1 MCEVVEVKRQ
11 MVDEGQMMK
20 EVEKNIFS
28 VQSNIYCKAAL
39 VYQSKLKLDKA

>member
-11 MVDEGQMMK
+11 RADEGQMME

-28 VQSNIYCKAAL
+28 VQSNIYCTSPLIEK
-39 VYQSKLKLDKA
+39 SEFE